1 MGATVDWLAVS
12 VLISII
18 HGVLNFFADLLA
30 GFSIAGLL
38 VLLLLFR
45 GERGAATAQSRR
57 REE

>member
-1 MGATVDWLAVS
+1 MS
-12 VLISII
+12 ISII

-45 GERGAATAQSRR
+45 GERGAATAQTRR